1 MNTNLINAARLK
13 KQAQKGITLVEV
25 SVGLLIAAIVA
36 AAAFVAFQDNSRR
49 QEVRE
54 NVAEITVQ
62 ITEAK
67 QKFGRTV
74 AYDALDTAL
83 ALQSGTIDQF
93 NSYGGNICMNGAA
106 AGTAIDNLYDACGAG
121 SSVGGPNDVA
131 VLQWD
136 NIPEAQCL
144 DLVTSTLEGSREM
157 YVGLADAAGSQL
169 RTNGV
174 TDLTDLATACDPDPA
189 VDGETVQITWVIPQR

>member
-1 MNTNLINAARLK
+1 MKKMNFNSRVLAK
-13 KQAQKGITLVEV
+13 KAQQGITLVEV

-54 NVAEITVQ
+54 NVADITVQ

-74 AYDALDTAL
+74 AYENLTTGL

-93 NSYGGNICMNGAA
+93 NSYGGNVCLNGAL
-106 AGTAIDNLYDACGAG
+106 AGTAIDGTYDACGAG
-121 SSVGGPNDVA
+121 NAAGGPNDIA
-131 VLQWD
+131 VLQWR
-136 NIPEAQCL
+136 NIPEEQCL
-144 DLVTSTLEGSREM
+144 DLVTSTLDGSREM
-157 YVGLADAAGSQL
+157 YVGLEATAGQTL
-169 RTNGV
+169 RANNV
-174 TDLTDLATACDPDPA
+174 TDLTNVAAACDPTPGT
-189 VDGETVQITWVIPQR
+189 DGEVVQMTWVLA

>member
-1 MNTNLINAARLK
+1 MKHSNFNSKLIAK
-13 KQAQKGITLVEV
+13 KAQKGITLVEV

-74 AYDALDTAL
+74 AYDALDTPL
-83 ALQSGTIDQF
+83 ALQSGTIDEF
-93 NSYGGNICMNGAA
+93 NSYGGTICMNGAA
-106 AGTAIDNLYDACGAG
+106 GGTAIDNLYDACGAA

-131 VLQWD
+131 VLQWS
-136 NIPEAQCL
+136 NVPEAQCL
-144 DLVTSTLEGSREM
+144 DLVTSTLDGAREL
-157 YVGLADAAGSQL
+157 YVGLGDAAGSQI
-169 RTNGV
+169 RDNGV
-174 TDLTDLATACDPDPA
+174 TDLTDLATGCDPDPA
-189 VDGETVQITWVIPQR
+189 VDGESVEITWVIAQR

>member
-1 MNTNLINAARLK
+1 MTKFNFNSKQMSK
-13 KQAQKGITLVEV
+13 KVQKGITLVEV

-74 AYDALDTAL
+74 AFDNLNTGL

-93 NSYGGNICMNGAA
+93 NSYGGNVCMNGALGGTAIDGTFDACA
-106 AGTAIDNLYDACGAG
+106 AGTA
-121 SSVGGPNDVA
+121 VGGPNDVA
-131 VLQWD
+131 VLQWR
-136 NIPEAQCL
+136 NVPEEQCL

-157 YVGLADAAGSQL
+157 YAGLEATAGQQL
-169 RTNGV
+169 RVNGV
-174 TDLTDLATACDPDPA
+174 TDLTNIAAACDPTPA
-189 VDGETVQITWVIPQR
+189 TDGEVVQLTWVIPKR